1 MNKEIK
7 MTDGVLVC
15 PSCNGV
21 NLHQEDVTVF
31 KKGGES
37 GVFVRDK
44 SNLCV
49 DIDSDLNP
57 SKDRQGMLIRFGCE
71 TCEADPELAI
81 YQHKGIT
88 VFTWHSVRQLLLK

>member
-15 PSCNGV
+15 PSCDGI

-31 KKGGES
+31 KVGGES
-37 GVFVRDK
+37 GVFVKEK
-44 SNLCV
+44 SNLCF
-49 DIDSDLNP
+49 DIGSGLNP
-57 SKDRQGMLIRFGCE
+57 SKERQGMLIRFGCE

-88 VFTWHSVRQLLLK
+88 ILRWNSARQLLSK